1 MLQSIRERAQGVI
14 AWIIVGLITI
24 PFALFGI
31 NEYLGGGSEAIVATV
46 NGHDITE
53 REFDIGYREFRQQL
67 RERMGKEY
75 RPDLLDEAA
84 LRREVLDSMIQNTL
98 VAQRTRD
105 FGLRIGDDL
114 VRQTILGVPS
124 FKVDGQFDQQA
135 YERGVRRQGLTPAGF
150 EEQVR
155 QGIVSRQIGSAI
167 RLSAFATP
175 VEVERLV
182 RLRLQERD
190 LSYLVLPAGG
200 FSGTVDVSAEEVR
213 AHYEANPGA
222 YMVPERI
229 RAEYLELHAGDIVS
243 KLDVDDA
250 TIAAYYENHR
260 DEYMTA
266 ERRQASH
273 ILFALDSGAEA
284 AEVEAAEAAE
294 VEAAEAAARAAL
306 ERIRAG
312 ESFAAVAGELS
323 QDPAS
328 AEFGGDLGTFETGS
342 FGDQAI
348 DDALAAMTPGELS
361 EPVRSGF
368 GVHLF
373 QLAAVHPPQGKSL
386 EEAFDQVRMAYLR
399 SEAERQFYEYA
410 DRLGNIAYDDPST
423 LLPAAEAL
431 GLEVRK
437 SDWVT
442 RDGGDGIFASPRLI
456 NTLFSDDVLNQGNN
470 SEVIEL
476 EPEHVVVAR
485 VVEHQAAAVKPLD
498 EVRAAIEA
506 ELQRSKA
513 SAKAGA
519 RVNELI
525 AELRAGTGM
534 LELAQREGLTLIN
547 QGFVDRGAPSLDP
560 AILAQLFRMPKP
572 GQEGQAVYASA
583 SLVGGDAALIALKG
597 VREGTLEQAAEL
609 GGEQMLAMVLQRALG
624 ETYYQRMLENLRQQG
639 DVSITAR
646 APQP

>member
-306 ERIRAG
+306 
-312 ESFAAVAGELS
+312 
-323 QDPAS
+323 
-328 AEFGGDLGTFETGS
+328 
-342 FGDQAI
+342 
-348 DDALAAMTPGELS
+348 
-361 EPVRSGF
+361 
-368 GVHLF
+368 
-373 QLAAVHPPQGKSL
+373 
-386 EEAFDQVRMAYLR
+386 
-399 SEAERQFYEYA
+399 
-410 DRLGNIAYDDPST
+410 
-423 LLPAAEAL
+423 
-431 GLEVRK
+431 
-437 SDWVT
+437 
-442 RDGGDGIFASPRLI
+442 
-456 NTLFSDDVLNQGNN
+456 
-470 SEVIEL
+470 
-476 EPEHVVVAR
+476 
-485 VVEHQAAAVKPLD
+485 
-498 EVRAAIEA
+498 
-506 ELQRSKA
+506 
-513 SAKAGA
+513 
-519 RVNELI
+519 
-525 AELRAGTGM
+525 
-534 LELAQREGLTLIN
+534 
-547 QGFVDRGAPSLDP
+547 
-560 AILAQLFRMPKP
+560 
-572 GQEGQAVYASA
+572 
-583 SLVGGDAALIALKG
+583 
-597 VREGTLEQAAEL
+597 
-609 GGEQMLAMVLQRALG
+609 
-624 ETYYQRMLENLRQQG
+624 
-639 DVSITAR
+639 
-646 APQP
+646 